1 MQLGTPLTDK
11 ALVMYCL
18 REKSLFFGR
27 ETRVPSVTLKYE
39 KGCGL
44 GLRLKIQGG
53 H

>member
-18 REKSLFFGR
+18 REESLFSRR
-27 ETRVPSVTLKYE
+27 ETRVLSVILKYG

-44 GLRLKIQGG
+44 GLELKVQGG